1 MVSCQQEKKA
11 LDYNEV
17 GGGIKINIYEMF
29 YEWMNR

>member
-17 GGGIKINIYEMF
+17 GGDKNKYLWNVLRVDE
-29 YEWMNR
+29 